1 MSAKHGLAI
10 VLALPLLLGMRDPFQ
25 PPDDPCRIAQ
35 LPLWRYYG
43 VIASQTRQIGLLR
56 DATGNWRRVQPES
69 QLPAGWQ
76 IRQFTER
83 EMLIT
88 TGAGCEPARWRWQR
102 ESQKN
107 EVRDSD
113 VADSAAAVARYG
125 DTEPASVDDG
135 R

>member
-1 MSAKHGLAI
+1 MSAKHRLI
-10 VLALPLLLGMRDPFQ
+10 LVLALPLLLAMRDPFQ
-25 PPDDPCRIAQ
+25 PPEDPCRIAQ
-35 LPLWRYYG
+35 LPLWRYHG
-43 VIASQTRQIGLLR
+43 VIASQARQIGLLR
-56 DATGNWRRVQPES
+56 DAAGGWRRVKPES
-69 QLPAGWQ
+69 QLPEGWK
-76 IRQFTER
+76 ILQFTEQ

-88 TGAGCEPARWRWQR
+88 TGAGCDPARWRWQR

-113 VADSAAAVARYG
+113 VADGAAAVARYG